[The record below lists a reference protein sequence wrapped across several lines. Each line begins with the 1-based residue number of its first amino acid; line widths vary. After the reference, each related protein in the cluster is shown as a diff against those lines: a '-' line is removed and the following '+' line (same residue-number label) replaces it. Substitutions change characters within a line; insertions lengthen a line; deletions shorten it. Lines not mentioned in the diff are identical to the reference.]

1 MIERTHIGI
10 FGPRNAGK
18 SSLVNL
24 LTSQE
29 VSIVSNVAGTTTDP
43 VSKPIEINGLGACVF
58 IDTAG
63 YDDYGALGEMR
74 VTKTKEVLK
83 RCDIAIFLI
92 PDTILEDKEKLQEA
106 TKWFTLIKERCKTIL
121 AINQFRDTRHEIRDA
136 RHEMLDARCD
146 IKKLFGV
153 NEYIDINIAQKQGRN
168 EVLKAIGFVQSQ
180 YQQEISIVTHLVKP
194 TDTVVL
200 VMPQDIQAPKGRL
213 ILPQVQTI
221 RELLD
226 YGCTTICTTTTKLAQ
241 TLDGLKNEPALIVTD
256 SQDFKT
262 VYELKPEKAKL
273 TSFSVLFARWK
284 GDIDEFIQGAEAL
297 SSLNENSRVLI
308 AEACTHAP
316 LAEDIGREKIPALIH
331 KKINPNIKFDIVSG
345 HDWNVDLSQYDLI
358 IHCGACMFNRTQML
372 NKIKNVKFHKTKIT
386 NYGITIA
393 YLNGIIDKITW

>member
-1 MIERTHIGI
+1 MNRTHIGI

-18 SSLVNL
+18 SSLINM

-29 VSIVSNVAGTTTDP
+29 VSIVSSVAGTTTDP

-63 YDDYGALGEMR
+63 YDDYGMLGEMR

-92 PDTILEDKEKLQEA
+92 PNTIFEEKDKLQEA
-106 TKWFTLIKERCKTIL
+106 TKWFTLIKERSKAVL
-121 AINQFRDTRHEIRDA
+121 AVNHFAETTHEIGDV
-136 RHEMLDARCD
+136 
-146 IKKLFGV
+146 KKLFGV
-153 NEYIDINIAQKQGRN
+153 NEYININIANNEGRE

-180 YQQEISIVTHLVKP
+180 YQQDLSIVTHLVKP
-194 TDTVVL
+194 NDTVML

-226 YGCTTICTTTTKLAQ
+226 YGCTTICTTTAKFEQ
-241 TLDGLKNEPALIVTD
+241 TLNGLKDAPALIVTD

-262 VYELKPEKAKL
+262 VYELKPKESRL

-284 GDIDEFIQGAEAL
+284 GDIDEFIRGAEAL
-297 SSLNENSRVLI
+297 ATLNANSRVLI
-308 AEACTHAP
+308 AEACSHAP
-316 LAEDIGREKIPALIH
+316 LAEDIGREKIPALIR
-331 KKINPNIKFDIVSG
+331 KKIDANIKFDIVSG
-345 HDWNVDLSQYDLI
+345 NDWNVDLSQYDLI
-358 IHCGACMFNRTQML
+358 IHCGACMFSRTQML
-372 NKIKNVKFHKTKIT
+372 NRVKDAQQNKTKIT

-393 YLNGIIDKITW
+393 YLNNIIDKIIW

>member
-1 MIERTHIGI
+1 MVERTHIGI

-18 SSLVNL
+18 SSLVNM

-29 VSIVSNVAGTTTDP
+29 VSIVSAVAGTTTDP

-63 YDDYGALGEMR
+63 YDDRGTLGEMR

-92 PDTILEDKEKLQEA
+92 PNTIFADKEKLQEA
-106 TKWFTLIKERCKTIL
+106 TKWFTLIKERSKAL
-121 AINQFRDTRHEIRDA
+121 LVINRFTEAKYEAQEA
-136 RHEMLDARCD
+136 
-146 IKKLFGV
+146 KKSFGTD
-153 NEYIDINIAQKQGRN
+153 EYIEINIAQKQGRE
-168 EVLKAIGFVQSQ
+168 EVLKAIGFVQTQ
-180 YQQEISIVTHLVKP
+180 YQQDLSIVTHLVQP

-200 VMPQDIQAPKGRL
+200 CMPQDIQAPKGRL

-226 YGCTTICTTTTKLAQ
+226 YGCTTICTTTAKLQQ
-241 TLDGLKNEPALIVTD
+241 TLDSLKNAPALIVTD

-262 VYELKPEKAKL
+262 VYELKPAESRL

-284 GDIDEFIQGAEAL
+284 GDIDEFIRGAEAL
-297 SSLNENSRVLI
+297 SSLNANSRVLI

-316 LAEDIGREKIPALIH
+316 LAEDIGREKIPALIR
-331 KKINPNIKFDIVSG
+331 KKIDPNIKFDIISG
-345 HDWNVDLSQYDLI
+345 HDWNVDFSKYDLI
-358 IHCGACMFNRTQML
+358 IHCGACMFSRTQML
-372 NKIKNVKFHKTKIT
+372 NKINDVKKHKIKIT

-393 YLNGIIDKITW
+393 YLNGIINKITW

>member
-1 MIERTHIGI
+1 MVERTHIGI

-92 PDTILEDKEKLQEA
+92 PSTIFEEKEKLQEA
-106 TKWFTLIKERCKTIL
+106 TKWFTLIKERSKTL
-121 AINQFRDTRHEIRDA
+121 LVVNHFANVKNETEHKK
-136 RHEMLDARCD
+136 CD
-146 IKKLFGV
+146 VEKLFGV
-153 NEYIDINIAQKQGRN
+153 SEYIEINIAQKQGRD

-194 TDTVVL
+194 TETVVL

-226 YGCTTICTTTTKLAQ
+226 YGCTTICTTTAKLAQ
-241 TLDGLKNEPALIVTD
+241 TLDSLKNAPALIVTD
-256 SQDFKT
+256 SQDFRT
-262 VYELKPEKAKL
+262 VYELKPEETKL

-284 GDIDEFIQGAEAL
+284 GDIDEFIRGAEAL
-297 SSLNENSRVLI
+297 SSLNANSKVLI

-331 KKINPNIKFDIVSG
+331 KKIDPNIKFDIISG
-345 HDWNVDLSQYDLI
+345 HDWNVDFSKYDLI

-372 NKIKNVKFHKTKIT
+372 NRINDVKKHKIKIT

-393 YLNGIIDKITW
+393 YLNGIIHKITW

>member
-1 MIERTHIGI
+1 MNRTHIGI

-18 SSLVNL
+18 SSLINM

-29 VSIVSNVAGTTTDP
+29 VSIVSSVAGTTTDP

-63 YDDYGALGEMR
+63 YDDYGMLGEMR

-92 PDTILEDKEKLQEA
+92 PNTIFEEKDKLQEA
-106 TKWFTLIKERCKTIL
+106 TKWFTLIKERSKAVL
-121 AINQFRDTRHEIRDA
+121 AVNHFAERTHEIGDV
-136 RHEMLDARCD
+136 
-146 IKKLFGV
+146 KKLFGV
-153 NEYIDINIAQKQGRN
+153 NEYININIANNEGRE

-180 YQQEISIVTHLVKP
+180 YQQDLSIVTHLVKP
-194 TDTVVL
+194 NDTVML

-226 YGCTTICTTTTKLAQ
+226 YGCTTICTTTAKFEQ
-241 TLDGLKNEPALIVTD
+241 TLNGLKDVPALIVTD

-262 VYELKPEKAKL
+262 VYELKPKESRL

-284 GDIDEFIQGAEAL
+284 GDIDEFIRGAEAL
-297 SSLNENSRVLI
+297 ATLNANSRVLI
-308 AEACTHAP
+308 AEACSHAP
-316 LAEDIGREKIPALIH
+316 LAEDIGREKIPALIR
-331 KKINPNIKFDIVSG
+331 KKIDANIKFDIVSG
-345 HDWNVDLSQYDLI
+345 NDWNVDLSQYDLI
-358 IHCGACMFNRTQML
+358 IHCGACMFSRTQML
-372 NKIKNVKFHKTKIT
+372 NRVKDAQQNKTKIT

-393 YLNGIIDKITW
+393 YLNNIIDKIIW

>member
-1 MIERTHIGI
+1 MVERTHIGI

-18 SSLVNL
+18 SSLVNM

-29 VSIVSNVAGTTTDP
+29 VSIVSAVAGTTTDP

-63 YDDYGALGEMR
+63 YDDRGTLGEMR

-92 PDTILEDKEKLQEA
+92 PNTIFADKEKLQEA
-106 TKWFTLIKERCKTIL
+106 TKWFTLIKERSKALLVVNRFTE
-121 AINQFRDTRHEIRDA
+121 AKYEAQEA
-136 RHEMLDARCD
+136 
-146 IKKLFGV
+146 KKSFGTD
-153 NEYIDINIAQKQGRN
+153 EYIEINIAQKQGRE
-168 EVLKAIGFVQSQ
+168 EVLKAIGFVQTQ
-180 YQQEISIVTHLVKP
+180 YQQDLSIVTHLVQP

-200 VMPQDIQAPKGRL
+200 CMPQDIQAPKGRL

-226 YGCTTICTTTTKLAQ
+226 YGCTTICTTTAKLQQ
-241 TLDGLKNEPALIVTD
+241 TLDSLKNAPALIVTD

-262 VYELKPEKAKL
+262 VYELKPAESRL

-284 GDIDEFIQGAEAL
+284 GDIDEFIRGAEAL
-297 SSLNENSRVLI
+297 SSLNANSRVLI

-316 LAEDIGREKIPALIH
+316 LAEDIGREKIPALIR
-331 KKINPNIKFDIVSG
+331 KKIDPNIKFDIISG
-345 HDWNVDLSQYDLI
+345 HDWNVDFSKYDLI
-358 IHCGACMFNRTQML
+358 IHCGACMFSRTQML
-372 NKIKNVKFHKTKIT
+372 NKINDVKKHKIKIT

-393 YLNGIIDKITW
+393 YLNGIINKITW

>member
-1 MIERTHIGI
+1 MVERTHIGI

-18 SSLVNL
+18 SSLVNM

-29 VSIVSNVAGTTTDP
+29 VSIVSSVAGTTTDP
-43 VSKPIEINGLGACVF
+43 VSKPIEINGLGACIF

-63 YDDYGALGEMR
+63 YDDYGTLGEMR
-74 VTKTKEVLK
+74 VTKTKEVLR

-92 PDTILEDKEKLQEA
+92 PDTIFEDKEKLQDA
-106 TKWFTLIKERCKTIL
+106 TKWFTLIKERSKAIL
-121 AINQFRDTRHEIRDA
+121 VVNHFTETKNEAQEA
-136 RHEMLDARCD
+136 
-146 IKKLFGV
+146 KKLFGI
-153 NEYIDINIAQKQGRN
+153 NEYIEINIAQNKGRE

-180 YQQEISIVTHLVKP
+180 YQQDLSIVTHLVQP

-200 VMPQDIQAPKGRL
+200 CMPQDIQAPKGRL

-241 TLDGLKNEPALIVTD
+241 TLDSLKNAPALIVTD

-262 VYELKPEKAKL
+262 VYELKPQESRL

-284 GDIDEFIQGAEAL
+284 GDIDEFIRGAEAL

-308 AEACTHAP
+308 AEACSHAP
-316 LAEDIGREKIPALIH
+316 LAEDIGREKIPALIR
-331 KKINPNIKFDIVSG
+331 KKIDPNIKFDIISG
-345 HDWNVDLSQYDLI
+345 NDWNVDLSQYDLI
-358 IHCGACMFNRTQML
+358 IHCGACMFSRTQML
-372 NKIKNVKFHKTKIT
+372 NRVKEAKLHKTKIT

-393 YLNGIIDKITW
+393 YLNSIIDKITW

>member
-1 MIERTHIGI
+1 MVERTHIGI

-18 SSLVNL
+18 SSLVNM

-29 VSIVSNVAGTTTDP
+29 VSIVSPVAGTTTDP

-63 YDDYGALGEMR
+63 YDDYGTLGEMR

-92 PDTILEDKEKLQEA
+92 PDTIFDDKEKLQDA
-106 TKWFTLIKERCKTIL
+106 VKWFTLIKERSKTL
-121 AINQFRDTRHEIRDA
+121 LVVNHFTTAKEKTQNA
-136 RHEMLDARCD
+136 
-146 IKKLFGV
+146 KKIFGAS
-153 NEYIDINIAQKQGRN
+153 EYIEINVTQKQGR
-168 EVLKAIGFVQSQ
+168 EEILKAIGFVQSQ
-180 YQQEISIVTHLVKP
+180 YQQDLSIVTHLVQP

-200 VMPQDIQAPKGRL
+200 CMPQDIQAPKGRL

-221 RELLD
+221 RELID
-226 YGCTTICTTTTKLAQ
+226 YGCTTICTTTAKLSQ
-241 TLDGLKNEPALIVTD
+241 TLDSLKNAPALIVTD

-262 VYELKPEKAKL
+262 VYELKPQESRL

-284 GDIDEFIQGAEAL
+284 GDIDEFIRGTEAL
-297 SSLNENSRVLI
+297 SSLNANSRILI
-308 AEACTHAP
+308 AEACSHAP

-331 KKINPNIKFDIVSG
+331 KKIDSNIKFDVVSG
-345 HDWNVDLSQYDLI
+345 NDWNIDLSQYDLI
-358 IHCGACMFNRTQML
+358 IHCGACMFSRSQML
-372 NKIKNVKFHKTKIT
+372 NRIKNAKLHKTKIT

-393 YLNGIIDKITW
+393 YLNGIIDKIIW

>member
-1 MIERTHIGI
+1 MVERTHIGI

-92 PDTILEDKEKLQEA
+92 PSTIFEEKEKLQEA
-106 TKWFTLIKERCKTIL
+106 TKWFTLIKERSKTL
-121 AINQFRDTRHEIRDA
+121 LVVNHFADVKNETEHKK
-136 RHEMLDARCD
+136 CD
-146 IKKLFGV
+146 VEKLFGV
-153 NEYIDINIAQKQGRN
+153 SEYIEINIAQKHGRD

-194 TDTVVL
+194 TETVVL

-226 YGCTTICTTTTKLAQ
+226 YGCTTICTTTAKLAQ
-241 TLDGLKNEPALIVTD
+241 TLDSLKNAPALIVTD
-256 SQDFKT
+256 SQDFRT
-262 VYELKPEKAKL
+262 VYELKPEETKL

-284 GDIDEFIQGAEAL
+284 GDIDEFIRGAEAL
-297 SSLNENSRVLI
+297 SSLNANSKVLI

-331 KKINPNIKFDIVSG
+331 KKIDPNIKFDIISG
-345 HDWNVDLSQYDLI
+345 HDWNVDFSKYDLI

-372 NKIKNVKFHKTKIT
+372 NRINDVKKHKIKIT

-393 YLNGIIDKITW
+393 YLNGIIHKITW

>member
-1 MIERTHIGI
+1 M
-10 FGPRNAGK
+10 
-18 SSLVNL
+18 
-24 LTSQE
+24 LTGQA
-29 VSIVSNVAGTTTDP
+29 VSIVSPVAGTTTDP

-63 YDDYGALGEMR
+63 YDDEGALGEMR

-83 RCDIAIFLI
+83 RCDIAIFVVPSTL
-92 PDTILEDKEKLQEA
+92 LDKKEALLEA
-106 TKWFTLIKERCKTIL
+106 TKWFGLIRERSKAL
-121 AINQFRDTRHEIRDA
+121 LVVNQMQDTRCETR
-136 RHEMLDARCD
+136 D
-146 IKKLFGV
+146 IKKVFGV
-153 NEYIDINIAQKQGRN
+153 DGFIEINVARNEGRE
-168 EVLKAIGFVQSQ
+168 EVLKAIGFIQSQ
-180 YQQEISIVTHLVKP
+180 YKQELPIVTHLVKP

-226 YGCTTICTTTTKLAQ
+226 YGCTTICTTTQKFSQ
-241 TLDGLKNEPALIVTD
+241 TLETLKSAPALIVTD

-262 VYELKPEKAKL
+262 VYEQKPEESRL

-297 SSLNENSRVLI
+297 STLTSDCRILI
-308 AEACTHAP
+308 AEACSHAP

-331 KKINPNIKFDIVSG
+331 KKINPDIKIDIVSG
-345 HDWNVDLSQYDLI
+345 NDWNVDLTQYDLI
-358 IHCGACMFNRTQML
+358 IHCGACMFSRTQML
-372 NKIKNVKFHKTKIT
+372 NRVKDAQLHKTKIT

-393 YLNGIIDKITW
+393 YLNNIIDKIIW

>member
-1 MIERTHIGI
+1 MVERSYIGI

-18 SSLVNL
+18 SSLVNM

-29 VSIVSNVAGTTTDP
+29 VSIVSPIAGTTTDP

-63 YDDYGALGEMR
+63 YDDYGVLGEMR
-74 VTKTKEVLK
+74 VTKTKEVLR

-92 PDTILEDKEKLQEA
+92 PSAIFEDKIKLQDA
-106 TKWFTLIKERCKTIL
+106 IKWFNLIKERSKTVL
-121 AINQFRDTRHEIRDA
+121 AINHFEDGKDENH
-136 RHEMLDARCD
+136 D

-153 NEYIDINIAQKQGRN
+153 NEYVDINVAKN
-168 EVLKAIGFVQSQ
+168 EGKDEILKKIGFVQSQ
-180 YQQEISIVTHLVKP
+180 YKEELSIVTHLVKP

-226 YGCTTICTTTTKLAQ
+226 YGCTTICTTTAKLGQ
-241 TLDGLKNEPALIVTD
+241 TLDGLKNPPTLIITD

-262 VYELKPEKAKL
+262 VYELKPEKSRL

-284 GDIDEFIQGAEAL
+284 GDIEEFIKGAEAL
-297 SSLNENSRVLI
+297 STLNSNSRILI
-308 AEACTHAP
+308 AEACSHAP

-331 KKINPNIKFDIVSG
+331 KKIDPNIKFDIVSG
-345 HDWNVDLSQYDLI
+345 NDWNVDFSKYDLI
-358 IHCGACMFNRTQML
+358 IHCGACMFSRVQML
-372 NKIKNVKFHKTKIT
+372 NRINNVKFSKTKIT

-393 YLNGIIDKITW
+393 YLNGIIDKIIY